1 MNGLALGEFDL
12 LREYARRN
20 FDRLVV
26 AGIILQ
32 VLGGM
37 IQPITSYPVLRVFG
51 WATSLLGTGL
61 LLVGFAFYSKSKGRN
76 PAWCLLALVPII
88 GWIIL
93 ILLKDKTSLPYTE
106 KVS

>member
-12 LREYARRN
+12 LREYAYSN
-20 FDRLVV
+20 FDRWVV

-37 IQPITSYPVLRVFG
+37 IQPITSYPVLRVVG
-51 WATSLLGTGL
+51 WATSLLGTAL

-76 PAWCLLALVPII
+76 PAWCLLALLSII

-93 ILLKDKTSLPYTE
+93 MLLKDKTSLPSSE
-106 KVS
+106 KAS